1 MTRHY
6 LFSTLFPSILL
17 WNNKSFLQNSP
28 SFPLY
33 IFNNICYIVN
43 RTSLF
48 NIQILQPGN
57 CGCYLELNIE
67 INLSQ
72 KVLLMPPVLRWC
84 LLPPYVPLRGAESP
98 VDFRQHRPKQHVDQA
113 TRVCL
118 YMNVPVQ
125 GSSIM
130 HLIARRQSFVNL
142 RID

>member
-17 WNNKSFLQNSP
+17 SNNKSFLQNEH

-67 INLSQ
+67 INRSQ

-84 LLPPYVPLRGAESP
+84 LLPPYVPLRALGSANVP
-98 VDFRQHRPKQHVDQA
+98 AVNGYTLFRNYRPKIYFWRNLQ
-113 TRVCL
+113 C
-118 YMNVPVQ
+118 
-125 GSSIM
+125 SI
-130 HLIARRQSFVNL
+130 HLIMCA
-142 RID
+142 